1 MASKDGKKG
10 TLSLA
15 VIKKYDNNGFNYAGP
30 AFSTSF
36 ITDAHQVQ
44 FGKKVPAAAA
54 AAGNSSS
61 SRGRDAGG
69 GGGRGN
75 AIFFAVEDP

>member
-1 MASKDGKKG
+1 VSTLSTDRKKG

-15 VIKKYDNNGFNYAGP
+15 VINKYQNSGFNYAGP
-30 AFSTSF
+30 GFSTSF

-54 AAGNSSS
+54 GNSSS
-61 SRGRDAGG
+61 SRGRDTGG

-75 AIFFAVEDP
+75 AIFFAVEDT